1 MLCVSILP
9 PVTLCCEQVK
19 DENMVAANLV
29 CVLVHL
35 LVTLDQ
41 VVPLLQE
48 VSAREVFEFLVCTNS
63 ETWKNYDSNRNRE
76 FFRFNFQEDH

>member
-1 MLCVSILP
+1 M
-9 PVTLCCEQVK
+9 QVK
-19 DENMVAANLV
+19 DENMAEANLV
-29 CVLVHL
+29 CMHVYL

-41 VVPLLQE
+41 VIPLLQE
-48 VSAREVFEFLVCTNS
+48 VSLREIFEFLVYANC